1 MKAGDEP
8 AGLPADAR
16 SRLERFAAALERIH
30 VDDLTLYAIRR
41 RQPDHRRAVERAL
54 VAASESGLTE
64 AIQAASA
71 AVTSYVTRT
80 YGNAQFRTAYVGLN
94 TAPGL
99 GPTDD
104 RVRVMQSLNDAVM
117 AIVLDD
123 LVDAAD
129 QAELLGGWATLL
141 DR

>member
-1 MKAGDEP
+1 MTATDGAARLPIEAG
-8 AGLPADAR
+8 

-30 VDDLTLYAIRR
+30 VDDLPLYAFRR
-41 RQPDHRRAVERAL
+41 RQPDHRRAVERAA
-54 VAASESGLTE
+54 VAASEAGLAD
-64 AIQAASA
+64 AIEAASS
-71 AVTSYVTRT
+71 AVTSYVARM

-104 RVRVMQSLNDAVM
+104 RVRVMQSLNEAVT

-123 LVDAAD
+123 ALDAAD
-129 QAELLGGWATLL
+129 RAELLGGWATLL